1 MTVRAT
7 ADRRFRR
14 ARVRPVRRRR
24 WRRILTWRRLGVAAA
39 TALTLYVGYGA
50 VTLIARSS
58 LLRVTKMVVRGNA
71 RLSTGEVLAMVNGL
85 RGRSI
90 LTVDL
95 DRERARLLASP
106 WVAAATLRRILPAT
120 VEITL
125 VERTP
130 IGLCRIGS
138 RLYLVDGAGAV
149 IDEHGPQYADLDLPI
164 IDGLASGPRGGQPL
178 VDEARAALAARLLA
192 SVAPHQDLARRVSQI
207 DVRDAHDAVVILEGD
222 GALIH
227 VGEERFAERLQA
239 YLELAPTLRARVPEI
254 DYVDLRFDERVYVRP
269 AATSG
274 RSRPE
279 GVTVGRP

>member
-1 MTVRAT
+1 MSVRAA
-7 ADRRFRR
+7 ADKRFRR

-24 WRRILTWRRLGVAAA
+24 WRGLVTWRRLGVVAA
-39 TALTLYVGYGA
+39 TALALYVTYSAIVLVG
-50 VTLIARSS
+50 RSS
-58 LLRVTKMVVRGNA
+58 LLRVTKVVVRGNA

-95 DRERARLLASP
+95 GRERARLLASS
-106 WVAAATLRRILPAT
+106 WVAAATLRRMLPAT
-120 VEITL
+120 IEVTV

-138 RLYLVDGAGAV
+138 RLYLVDGVGAV

-164 IDGLASGPRGGQPL
+164 IDGLASGPRSGQPL
-178 VDEARAALAARLLA
+178 VDETRAALAARLLA
-192 SVAPHQDLARRVSQI
+192 AVAGYPALARRVSQI
-207 DVRDAHDAVVILEGD
+207 DVRDAHDAVVMLEGD

-239 YLELAPTLRARVPEI
+239 YLELAPTLRTRVPEI

-274 RSRPE
+274 RSQP
-279 GVTVGRP
+279 

>member
-24 WRRILTWRRLGVAAA
+24 WRGLVTWRRLGVAAA
-39 TALTLYVGYGA
+39 TALTLYVGYRA
-50 VTLIARSS
+50 VTLIARSP
-58 LLRVTKMVVRGNA
+58 LLRVTKVVVRGNA

-95 DRERARLLASP
+95 NRERKRLLASA
-106 WVAAATLRRILPAT
+106 WVAAATMRRILPAT

-192 SVAPHQDLARRVSQI
+192 SVAPHPDLARRVSQI

-274 RSRPE
+274 RSRP
-279 GVTVGRP
+279 

>member
-7 ADRRFRR
+7 ADKRFRR

-24 WRRILTWRRLGVAAA
+24 WRGLVTWRRLGMAAA
-39 TALTLYVGYGA
+39 TALTLYAGYGA
-50 VTLIARSS
+50 ITLIVRSP
-58 LLRVTKMVVRGNA
+58 LLRVTKVVVRGNA

-95 DRERARLLASP
+95 DGERKRLLASA

-125 VERTP
+125 IERTP

-164 IDGLASGPRGGQPL
+164 IDGLATGPRGGQPL
-178 VDEARAALAARLLA
+178 VDEVRAALAARLLA
-192 SVAPHQDLARRVSQI
+192 SVAPHPDLARRVSQI

-227 VGEERFAERLQA
+227 VGEERFAERLQT

-274 RSRPE
+274 RARP
-279 GVTVGRP
+279 

>member
-24 WRRILTWRRLGVAAA
+24 WRGLVTWRRLGVAAA

-50 VTLIARSS
+50 VTLIARSP
-58 LLRVTKMVVRGNA
+58 LLRVTKVVVRGNA

-95 DRERARLLASP
+95 DRERKRLLASA
-106 WVAAATLRRILPAT
+106 WVAAATMRRILPAT

-192 SVAPHQDLARRVSQI
+192 SVAPHPDLARRVSQI

-274 RSRPE
+274 RSRP
-279 GVTVGRP
+279 

>member
-24 WRRILTWRRLGVAAA
+24 WRGLTWRRLGVAAA

-58 LLRVTKMVVRGNA
+58 LLRVTKVVVRGNA

-95 DRERARLLASP
+95 DRERTRLLASA

-192 SVAPHQDLARRVSQI
+192 SVAPHPDLARRVSQI
-207 DVRDAHDAVVILEGD
+207 DVGDAHDAVVILEGD

-274 RSRPE
+274 RARP
-279 GVTVGRP
+279 

>member
-1 MTVRAT
+1 MV
-7 ADRRFRR
+7 
-14 ARVRPVRRRR
+14 V
-24 WRRILTWRRLGVAAA
+24 
-39 TALTLYVGYGA
+39 
-50 VTLIARSS
+50 IARSS

-95 DRERARLLASP
+95 DRERARLLASS

-192 SVAPHQDLARRVSQI
+192 SVAPHRDLARRVSQI

>member
-1 MTVRAT
+1 MSVRAA

-24 WRRILTWRRLGVAAA
+24 WRGIVTWRRLGIVAA
-39 TALTLYVGYGA
+39 TALTLYVSYHA
-50 VTLIARSS
+50 VALVARSS
-58 LLRVTKMVVRGNA
+58 LLRVTKVVVRGNA

-85 RGRSI
+85 RGRSM
-90 LTVDL
+90 LAVDL
-95 DRERARLLASP
+95 DRERARLLASS

-125 VERTP
+125 MERTP

-164 IDGLASGPRGGQPL
+164 IDGLATGPRGAQPL
-178 VDEARAALAARLLA
+178 VDETRAALAARLLS
-192 SVAPHQDLARRVSQI
+192 SVAAYPDLARRVSQI
-207 DVRDAHDAVVILEGD
+207 DVRDAHDAVVMLEGD

-227 VGEERFAERLQA
+227 VGDERFAERLQS

-274 RSRPE
+274 RSQPD
-279 GVTVGRP
+279 

>member
-24 WRRILTWRRLGVAAA
+24 WRRILTWRRLGVATA
-39 TALTLYVGYGA
+39 TALTLYVGYAA

-95 DRERARLLASP
+95 DRERARLLASS

>member
-39 TALTLYVGYGA
+39 TALTLCVGYGA

-95 DRERARLLASP
+95 DRERARLLASS

-130 IGLCRIGS
+130 IGLCRIGG

>member
-1 MTVRAT
+1 MSVRAT

-24 WRRILTWRRLGVAAA
+24 WRGLVTWRRLGMVAA
-39 TALTLYVGYGA
+39 TALTLYAAYGA
-50 VTLIARSS
+50 VALIARSS
-58 LLRVTKMVVRGNA
+58 LLGVTKVVVRGNV
-71 RLSTGEVLAMVNGL
+71 RLSTGEVLATVGGL

-95 DRERARLLASP
+95 DRERTRLLQSS
-106 WVAAATLRRILPAT
+106 WVAQATLRRMLPGT
-120 VEITL
+120 VEIAL
-125 VERTP
+125 IERTP

-138 RLYLVDGAGAV
+138 RLFLVDGTGAV

-164 IDGLASGPRGGQPL
+164 IDGLASGPRNGQPL
-178 VDEARAALAARLLA
+178 VDETRAALAARLLA
-192 SVAPHQDLARRVSQI
+192 SVAAYPDLARRVSQI
-207 DVRDAHDAVVILEGD
+207 DVRDAHDAVVMLEGD

-227 VGEERFAERLQA
+227 LGDGRFAERLQA
-239 YLELAPTLRARVPEI
+239 YIELAPALRARVPDI

-274 RSRPE
+274 RPRE
-279 GVTVGRP
+279 

>member
-24 WRRILTWRRLGVAAA
+24 WRGLVTWRRLGVAAA
-39 TALTLYVGYGA
+39 TALTLYVGYRA
-50 VTLIARSS
+50 VTLIARSP
-58 LLRVTKMVVRGNA
+58 LLRVTKVVVRGNA

-95 DRERARLLASP
+95 NRERKRVLASA
-106 WVAAATLRRILPAT
+106 WVAAATMRRILPAT

-192 SVAPHQDLARRVSQI
+192 SVAPHPDLARRVSQI

-274 RSRPE
+274 RSRP
-279 GVTVGRP
+279 

>member
-7 ADRRFRR
+7 TDRRFRR

-24 WRRILTWRRLGVAAA
+24 WRGLVTWRRLGVAAA

-58 LLRVTKMVVRGNA
+58 LLRVTKVVVRGNA
-71 RLSTGEVLAMVNGL
+71 RLSTGEVLAMANGL

-95 DRERARLLASP
+95 DRERKRLLASA
-106 WVAAATLRRILPAT
+106 WVAAATMRRILPAT

-178 VDEARAALAARLLA
+178 VDETRAALAARLLA
-192 SVAPHQDLARRVSQI
+192 SVAPHPDLARRVSQI

-274 RSRPE
+274 RSRP
-279 GVTVGRP
+279 

>member
-39 TALTLYVGYGA
+39 TALTLCVGYGA

-95 DRERARLLASP
+95 DRERARLLASS